1 MAGIKFPFQKGVSNF
16 PATNEDLEKEI
27 IDNVITLLH
36 TEKGSLP
43 MGSNIGVNLYD
54 IVFTNLSEIDKV
66 LLTQRIKT
74 TIIQN
79 EPRMIVTE
87 VDIYERS
94 INEKSVVVIDIT
106 FIIDELQQTTSVV
119 L

>member
-1 MAGIKFPFQKGVSNF
+1 MAGIKFPFSKGVSNF
-16 PATNEDLEKEI
+16 PAINEDLEKEI
-27 IDNVITLLH
+27 IDNVIALLH

-43 MGSNIGVNLYD
+43 MGANIGVNLYD

-87 VDIYERS
+87 VNVYEQS
-94 INEKSVVVIDIT
+94 INEKFVVVVDIT
-106 FIIDELQQTTSVV
+106 YVIDELQQTTSMVI
-119 L
+119 